1 MGIFDRVFGEEEEGY
16 KVVKSLFPTDEEVN
30 QDIEKG
36 RRYSLTL
43 AERYANSA
51 GIPVEE
57 ALSAVQ
63 TGNSQALL
71 NEGINPDF
79 SSVLTNGYQNGYT
92 PEELQASAD
101 NYKRNMETLIKS
113 GDSKDIVKR
122 VLINPFDPNNKNVE
136 ISTAIM
142 QDEFSKAAPEE
153 GWFGLASSFVGTIG
167 RGVLI
172 DPVENFMGVTGAS
185 ALGFQGK
192 SRTGFETYQEIM
204 NEPDV
209 DKKILL
215 ARKAAAKAR
224 EQGLFGNNSLLY
236 WDYYRTVST
245 AGVGENEGLWLTAD
259 IIAAIPVGKV
269 LTAAKG
275 VTTVS
280 GTSAKLARATDAL
293 EVVESTGGKAAAN
306 MAMDTA
312 LNAKETSVNVSKH
325 SAPSSSSVGSNGMG
339 PTLKPTLQNEV
350 VNDYAETLRNLYKG
364 IYTEDMLATAK
375 ANKKV
380 ILEKQTS
387 FHVLDIAE
395 KDIGFDNFVVEI
407 TMGKDTGLPFLE
419 KASAEK
425 FSKSVGGKVEPY
437 GLNNAGNAPEGYVVK
452 FERNL
457 GLQGLASATDVGAL
471 RSNLFDILASPELT
485 SSQELNTI
493 LKRGVG
499 KLGAVQTEIVNKHFN
514 VMKKVSKEDNN
525 GINRVLSTLVNEN
538 PLDGDWYNVNTFKD
552 KFYLQTGRKPSEE
565 VVEGYLSYYKLSETA
580 WLADADSILKRSTG
594 GDRTQFM
601 GSFDGNR
608 FYRMK
613 ALEKGNLPD
622 NKDYSQKFV
631 FDMDTNKVIPRAEF
645 MKGDKKKSLF
655 QIVDIEDAPLINGKP
670 VFYATGSLKTSRG
683 ILYNDVM
690 PRVAGGRRSTQN
702 INGYLVSN
710 RKGVDLSDNEI
721 MFTPA
726 IVGAGRT
733 AKELEKMGREAN
745 VLLKGLRELEAGNIT
760 EDILTGIIRS
770 NNGFNPNIENVADL
784 KIFIDKYGI
793 NLSEDLQIVTK
804 DMELP
809 RVGVAR
815 FEEYRMGKFKTY
827 NELYS
832 LGARDNS
839 VMYGYGGG
847 KFKTVDPTRAI
858 ERDFS
863 KGSNYLSEREYS
875 IKALEGWV
883 KAGVDNKLISNWDE
897 IKRLPAIQ
905 QLKKAEIIN
914 TPSGRKLLTERRV
927 ISNRLSESS
936 EFNKMWDRRMASF
949 GEYIFD
955 KTGVDVIDYM
965 SARPDV
971 FLRSMAFNMK
981 LGMFNPDQLIVQA
994 SSALNIMAISPMYG
1008 LKAALNYSPMRAAM
1022 INPTPEN
1029 VKTIYK
1035 RVSGFIGM
1043 TEDEFTESITYLRR
1057 SGRFEVNQNI
1067 QELSGSYDITRGTF
1081 TKVLEL
1087 GRTPFNEGERIG
1099 RLMAHDVAYR
1109 EFKKTYPGI
1118 DTSTDVGYRVMDD
1131 FITARSDALTMN
1143 MTSSS
1148 NAWWQQ
1154 GFMSLPTQW
1163 LGYQAKLMENLF
1175 FGRNLSAAEKGRLAL
1190 GQVVFYGG
1198 AGIPLGGMAVNALTD
1213 RTSEGI
1219 NPDAYTFLRY
1229 GLVDLALSNATG
1241 SGTALS
1247 GRLGPGDGLIQI
1259 YDGIMDKNIAEV
1271 IGGPSLS
1278 IAWDTGTSAV
1288 QMFGS
1293 MIYGDVTLSQ
1303 YDAIKVARNVSS
1315 LDKLAKAYYIAL
1327 QGEFIDKKGRTLAE
1341 GLNPWNA
1348 MWNTL
1353 GFGSQEVELM
1363 YDIRQNMYAESQ
1375 MIKGVTD
1382 RTQELVR
1389 LSNDYI
1395 REGDLTSAQ
1404 DVMNQISSLQAPLTV
1419 EQRRKVYYLSREG
1432 YRTMGES
1439 SILQDKKTAQS
1450 GLSSQYERL
1459 VKGRGQE

>member
-36 RRYSLTL
+36 KRYSLTL

-101 NYKRNMETLIKS
+101 NYKRNMETLIKA

-122 VLINPFDPNNKNVE
+122 VLIDPFSPDNKNVE
-136 ISTAIM
+136 ISNAIM

-167 RGVLI
+167 RGIFV
-172 DPVENFMGVTGAS
+172 DPVENFMGVTGTS
-185 ALGFQGK
+185 ALGLQGK
-192 SRTGFETYQEIM
+192 SRTGFETYQEIL
-204 NEPDV
+204 NEPNI
-209 DKKILL
+209 DKKRQF
-215 ARKAAAKAR
+215 ARRAAAKAR
-224 EQGLFGNNSLLY
+224 EQGLFGDNSLLY
-236 WDYYRTVST
+236 WDYYRSVST

-259 IIAAIPVGKV
+259 VIAAIPVGKV

-312 LNAKETSVNVSKH
+312 LNAKETSVNISKH

-437 GLNNAGNAPEGYVVK
+437 GLNNTGSGPEGYVVK

-457 GLQGLASATDVGAL
+457 GLQGLASATDIGAL

-514 VMKKVSKEDNN
+514 IMSKVSKEDTN

-538 PLDGDWYNVNTFKD
+538 PLDGDWYDVNTFKD
-552 KFYLQTGRKPSEE
+552 KFYLQTGKKPSEE

-580 WLADADSILKRSTG
+580 WLADADDILKRSTG

-613 ALEKGNLPD
+613 ALEKGDLPS

-631 FDMDTNKVIPRAEF
+631 FDMDANKVIPRTEF

-655 QIVDIEDAPLINGKP
+655 QIVDIEDAPLIDGKP

-721 MFTPA
+721 TFTPS

-760 EDILTGIIRS
+760 EDILNGIIRS

-875 IKALEGWV
+875 VKALEGWV
-883 KAGVDNKLISNWDE
+883 KAGVDNNLISNWDN

-905 QLKKAEIIN
+905 QLKQAEIIN

-949 GEYIFD
+949 GEFIFD
-955 KTGVDVIDYM
+955 KTGIDVIDYM

-1029 VKTIYK
+1029 IKTIYK

-1043 TEDEFTESITYLRR
+1043 SEEEFTESITYLRR

-1118 DTSTDVGYRVMDD
+1118 DTSTDVGFRVMDD
-1131 FITARSDALTMN
+1131 YITARSDALTMN

-1229 GLVDLALSNATG
+1229 GLVDLALSNVTG

-1278 IAWDTGTSAV
+1278 IAWDTGSSAI
-1288 QMFGS
+1288 QLFSSLIHGE
-1293 MIYGDVTLSQ
+1293 VTLSQ
-1303 YDAIKVARNVSS
+1303 YDATKVARNVSS

-1389 LSNDYI
+1389 LANDYI

-1404 DVMNQISSLQAPLTV
+1404 DVMNQISALKAPLTV
-1419 EQRRKVYYLSREG
+1419 EQKRKVYYLSREG
-1432 YRTMGES
+1432 YRTLGES
-1439 SILQDKKTAQS
+1439 AILQDRKTAQS